1 MAFKYGV
8 TNKIVERPVFDGLEL
23 ALLIEHLQNTNFV
36 HQYNNIYRMTKNIKD
51 VNQAQTVA
59 GDIMKKLRIAQARI
73 EAAEFKAVR
82 NDK

>member
-8 TNKIVERPVFDGLEL
+8 TKKVVERPVFDGLEL

-36 HQYNNIYRMTKNIKD
+36 QQYNNIYRIGKRIKD
-51 VNQAQTVA
+51 VSQTPTVA

-73 EAAEFKAVR
+73 EATEFR
-82 NDK
+82 GNNDK